1 MTLKIKQLLTLPA
14 FADEEQARIGRILH
28 PVLWAFLVASSV
40 VSVWGIWVANFTLVG
55 VLGGTSLIFAGSLW
69 QIRRGHLGGVSILV
83 IATLLVMTVFLL
95 YTGNGIHDNFIIV
108 YPGTLILGSLVLN
121 QRNFL
126 VLVILTV
133 LSVGGIVFGEMRG
146 IIQTS
151 YSIETSFDDFLGVGA
166 ALLVTAVSVRIL
178 ANDLTT
184 SLRQARLAQHALT
197 KNQADLQTY
206 IRELEQKQLAQV
218 QFANQLHTAAEV
230 TQQLTLILDLE
241 ELLNQIVTL
250 LQNRFNLY
258 HVQVYLLDKTTNHL
272 IIKAASGKVGRTLRE
287 QGHYIDLMRPNS
299 LVARTAREKTIIVVN
314 DVSQEPS
321 FLPNPLLPATRAE
334 VSLPLLIQDHIL
346 GVLDIQTARA
356 ESFPTSTLNT
366 FHILAGQIAI
376 ALENARLFSQLAE
389 SEANLR
395 EGESRYRSLFEDS
408 PISLWE
414 TDFSLVKQALNQ
426 LERPKEQSWRFYFSQ
441 HPETIIPCIQQL
453 KVMDVNQVTLAMF
466 QAADKEA
473 LFSLMPKLF
482 NEKILDFLREQLIAL
497 ANGLISFTGEVILRR
512 LDGGKINV
520 IYRLVIAPG
529 YEETWKK
536 AFVSLIDITERKR
549 VEQALQAERDF
560 AQQVI
565 ENMGQGLTVTDGNGR
580 FQFVNSAY
588 SRMLGYSVET
598 LLQKS
603 PYDLVTPDGVEILF
617 ESQQK
622 RRAGQTSSY
631 EATLVHANGHIVD
644 VLITGVPR
652 WEGNKINGS
661 IAVITDLTER
671 KRAEQERERLITELE
686 ARNAELGRFTYT
698 VSHDLK
704 SPLVTIKGFLGL
716 LAKDIAKGDSARIK
730 SDMERIQTAAI
741 TMEALLND
749 LLELSRVGRLENSP
763 QEASFN
769 QLAQEAVERVM
780 GQITERGVEVTIHPK
795 LPIIYGDLP
804 RLVEVVQNLV
814 DNAVK
819 FMGTQPNPHIEIG
832 AREFN
837 GETVFYVK
845 DNGIGI
851 EPRFHEKIFGL
862 FDRLDQ
868 SIDGTGIGLALV
880 KRIIEVHNGR
890 IWVESEG
897 ANKGS
902 TFFFTVKGNTT

>member
-1 MTLKIKQLLTLPA
+1 MTLRIKQLLAPPA

-28 PVLWAFLVASSV
+28 TVLWAFLVASSG
-40 VSVWGIWVANFTLVG
+40 VSVWGISVASFTLVWA
-55 VLGGTSLIFAGSLW
+55 LGGAALIFAGSLW
-69 QIRRGHLGGVSILV
+69 QIRRGRLGEVSILV
-83 IATLLVMTVFLL
+83 IATLLVMTVFLI

-126 VLVILTV
+126 VLVILTI
-133 LSVGGIVFGEMRG
+133 LSVGGIVFGEMWG
-146 IIQTS
+146 IIQTP
-151 YSIETSFDDFLGVGA
+151 YSAETSFDDFLGVGA

-184 SLRQARLAQHALT
+184 SLRQARLAQHALA

-206 IRELEQKQLAQV
+206 ILELEKKQVAQA

-230 TQQLTLILDLE
+230 TQQLTLILDPE

-272 IIKAASGKVGRTLRE
+272 IIKTASGKVGRTLRE
-287 QGHYIDLMRPNS
+287 QGHYIELMRPNS

-334 VSLPLLIQDHIL
+334 VSLPLLIQEHIL
-346 GVLDIQTARA
+346 GVLDIQTARP

-414 TDFSLVKQALNQ
+414 TDFSLVRQALNQ

-441 HPETIIPCIQQL
+441 HPETVIPCIQQL
-453 KVMDVNQVTLAMF
+453 KVMDVNQVTLTMF

-473 LFSLMPKLF
+473 LFSLMPKFF

-603 PYDLVTPDGVEILF
+603 PYDLVIPDDIETLSQ
-617 ESQQK
+617 SQQK
-622 RRAGQTSSY
+622 RRAGQSSSY
-631 EATLVHANGHIVD
+631 EAALVHADGHLVD

-716 LAKDIAKGDSARIK
+716 LAKDIARGDSARIK

-749 LLELSRVGRLENSP
+749 LLELARVGQLENTP
-763 QEASFN
+763 QEAPFN

-780 GQITERGVEVTIHPK
+780 GQIAERGVEVTINPK

-819 FMGTQPNPHIEIG
+819 FMGTQPNPQIEIG

-837 GETVFYVK
+837 GETAFYVK